1 MIEIDGRQIL
11 TTLSEKVDPQHCA
24 IVVID
29 MQKDFTTA
37 GCFWDKLG
45 QLDVAAL
52 DDLATRLLSFLE
64 RARERD
70 VPIIHVMANYDGEY
84 MNDPMH
90 ERLHRHGIG
99 RYCQS
104 GTVGIEFHDGL
115 EPRDGEPLVVKHRFD
130 ALYDTELDLLLKARG
145 IRTVILTGVAV
156 QGCVDSTARHAY
168 FNGYYVVFGADLAG
182 GASKTVHD
190 VTLDSMQLMFGVN
203 ATADDIVSAWDSPS
217 SLLSA
222 LARWVK
228 DKA

>member
-11 TTLSEKVDPQHCA
+11 TTLPEKVDPAHCA

-45 QLDVAAL
+45 QLDLEAIDGVAQRLRAFL
-52 DDLATRLLSFLE
+52 DM
-64 RARERD
+64 ARERD
-70 VPIIHVMANYDGEY
+70 VSIIHVMANYDGQY

-104 GTVGIEFHDGL
+104 GTEGIEFHAGL
-115 EPRDGEPLVVKHRFD
+115 EPQGDEPVVVKHRFD
-130 ALYDTELDLLLKARG
+130 ALYDTELDLMLKARG
-145 IRTVILTGVAV
+145 IRSVILTGVAV

-168 FNGYYVVFGADLAG
+168 FNGYYVVFASDLAG
-182 GASKTVHD
+182 GATPTVHQ
-190 VTLDSMQLMFGVN
+190 VTLDSMQLMFGVT
-203 ATADDIVSAWDSPS
+203 ATGEEIVAAWDAP
-217 SLLSA
+217 A
-222 LARWVK
+222 A
-228 DKA
+228 A

>member
-11 TTLSEKVDPQHCA
+11 TTLPEKVDPVHCA

-37 GCFWDKLG
+37 DCFWDKLG
-45 QLDVAAL
+45 QLDVGAL
-52 DDLATRLLSFLE
+52 SALASRLQEFLDQ
-64 RARERD
+64 ARDRN
-70 VPIIHVMANYDGEY
+70 VPIIHVMANYDPEY

-104 GTVGIEFHDGL
+104 GTVGIEFHEGL
-115 EPRDGEPLVVKHRFD
+115 EPREGEPVVVKHRFD

-145 IRTVILTGVAV
+145 VRTVILTGVAV

-182 GASKTVHD
+182 GATPTVHE
-190 VTLDSMQLMFGVN
+190 VTLDSMRLMFGVAASGN
-203 ATADDIVSAWDSPS
+203 EIVEAWD
-217 SLLSA
+217 
-222 LARWVK
+222 ARNS
-228 DKA
+228 